1 MAKTLVSALAAAT
14 FLLGGMLVGRAA
26 AMPPVAPAAFGTTA
40 ARAAPVQEAAVV
52 CGGNGCAPVQTS
64 AKHKRKFIPLGHG

>member
-1 MAKTLVSALAAAT
+1 MRRTFLTALAAAT
-14 FLLGGMLVGRAA
+14 LLSGATIADRAA
-26 AMPPVAPAAFGTTA
+26 AMTAPLASAAGIASPHAGFV
-40 ARAAPVQEAAVV
+40 REAAVV